1 MIPLR
6 QGNDVAIIA
15 TGNMVEQALEA
26 AEELAL
32 EGVRARVLDCHTIKP
47 LDVEAV
53 LCAAR
58 ETRGIVTAE
67 DHNVVGGLGSAVAEV
82 VAENHPTIVRRVG
95 LADVFAR
102 SARGPAEL
110 LAHYGIHAEG
120 IAVQARQVVRGG

>member
-1 MIPLR
+1 MWSLGGAP
-6 QGNDVAIIA
+6 QSPPV
-15 TGNMVEQALEA
+15 
-26 AEELAL
+26 LARL
-32 EGVRARVLDCHTIKP
+32 LDCHTIKP

-67 DHNVVGGLGSAVAEV
+67 DHSVIGGLGSAVAGV
-82 VAENHPTIVRRVG
+82 VAEHHPTAVRRVG

-110 LAHYGIHAEG
+110 LAHYGIN
-120 IAVQARQVVRGG
+120 ARSITAPARRL